1 MHART
6 AIHRGSAAGH
16 RGAMRGVTLI
26 ELMVVIVIIGIL
38 VAIAYPGY
46 QSQIQ
51 RTRRADG
58 KAALMN
64 TAQQL
69 ERCFTRFN
77 VYNNAACDIATTLA
91 GGGFASTEGWYVITD
106 AAPAANGFSLVAT
119 PQGAQTDD
127 TQCANLTLT
136 STGTRGASGTAPATC
151 W

>member
-1 MHART
+1 MSTIATQSGRHGPQR
-6 AIHRGSAAGH
+6 
-16 RGAMRGVTLI
+16 MRGVTLI

-58 KAALMN
+58 TATLLD

-69 ERCFTRFN
+69 ERCFTR
-77 VYNNAACDIATTLA
+77 YNPYNDEDCDIATSLEA
-91 GGGFASTEGWYVITD
+91 GRLSDQGWYVVTD
-106 AAPAANGFSLVAT
+106 AAPAASTFSLVAT
-119 PQGAQTDD
+119 PQNAHVDD
-127 TQCANLTLT
+127 TICANLTLT
-136 STGTRGASGTAPATC
+136 NRGTRGATGTAPETC